1 MIEIKCINKNRK
13 PKNVGKKNNKTIK
26 THVLIQDTII
36 ESVER

>member
-1 MIEIKCINKNRK
+1 MFEMKCINNNGK
-13 PKNVGKKNNKTIK
+13 PKSFGKNNNKTIK